1 MKTKVNIG
9 IDIDGVFMDL
19 EYKVIDDKY
28 INIKS
33 VLRDKFKVS
42 SRLYLKLRNSY
53 HIYFNR
59 CTDYGE

>member
-1 MKTKVNIG
+1 
-9 IDIDGVFMDL
+9 MDL

-28 INIKS
+28 INIRS
-33 VLRDKFKVS
+33 VIRDKFKVS